1 MHNALQKWSHGG
13 VLCKGC
19 YENTSAG
26 IKADDNSTDEQYI

>member
-1 MHNALQKWSHGG
+1 MHYRSGHTDGS